1 MCTSTFV
8 YRPWAE
14 QMKVGWLDD
23 GHDSGDRNSP
33 LTHNRCLSSSDT
45 ETDSH
50 TARARYFATGRGVTG
65 LCFEEAHSM
74 TVLGPMREQTAR
86 SVWVMIDSLLHY
98 SEALVTNLLH
108 VLVLFSLGVSWS
120 VSLVHGFSCA
130 KSGKNGAKCSFAWL
144 TFGSNKC
151 WFASLDNLWG
161 KNVSKQTKGRVFS
174 WMTKILQRGQ
184 DKSAH

>member
-1 MCTSTFV
+1 MFV

-50 TARARYFATGRGVTG
+50 TARASYFATGRGVTG
-65 LCFEEAHSM
+65 LCFEEVHSM
-74 TVLGPMREQTAR
+74 TVLGPMREQTVR
-86 SVWVMIDSLLHY
+86 SVWVMIDSLLDY
-98 SEALVTNLLH
+98 SEALVMNLLH
-108 VLVLFSLGVSWS
+108 VLVLFSLGVSRS

-130 KSGKNGAKCSFAWL
+130 KSGKYGAKCSFPWL
-144 TFGSNKC
+144 TFGSNKFR
-151 WFASLDNLWG
+151 FASLDNLW
-161 KNVSKQTKGRVFS
+161 KKEICQSRQKERFFS